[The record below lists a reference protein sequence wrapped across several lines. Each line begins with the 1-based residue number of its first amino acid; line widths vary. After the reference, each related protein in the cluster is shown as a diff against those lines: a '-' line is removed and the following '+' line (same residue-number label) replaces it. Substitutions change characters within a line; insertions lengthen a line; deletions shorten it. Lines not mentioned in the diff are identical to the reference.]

1 MLITPKELDELCD
14 VARKHGATEFEAGDN
29 FVRVK
34 LGSAVV
40 TVPTEEKKDKQRPR
54 ANLLDKAL
62 SDDPLGE

>member
-1 MLITPKELDELCD
+1 MLITPKELAELCD

-34 LGSAVV
+34 LGSVAVA
-40 TVPTEEKKDKQRPR
+40 PTEEKKDKQRPR

>member
-14 VARKHGATEFEAGDN
+14 VARKHGAIEFEVGDN
-29 FVRVK
+29 FTRVK
-34 LGSAVV
+34 LGSVV
-40 TVPTEEKKDKQRPR
+40 SAPTEEKKDKQRPR